1 MSRKRDQKES
11 QKQIKTL
18 KKVLSYIRHYRLYL
32 VLSVLCAA
40 VSVAL
45 TLYNPIL
52 IGDAVDEIVGKGNVN
67 FAAVLSILEKM
78 AVLILL
84 TGVGQWLMNVCNNKI
99 SYNVIRDMRQ
109 DAFNRIQIL
118 PFQYI
123 DSHPYGEVVSRIIAD
138 VDQFSDG
145 LLMGFTQLF
154 TGVITIAGTLLFM
167 LTISPLITVV
177 VIVLTPLSLL
187 VAAFIAGRTYSMFR
201 KQSETRGEQTALID
215 EMIGNQKIVRAFGYE
230 EEAQDRFDEINGRLQ
245 DCSMKATFYSSLTN
259 PCTRFVNSMVYAA
272 VGVFGALQA
281 VRGRISVGQL
291 ISFLSYANQYTKPFN
306 EISGVVTEL
315 QNALACGCW
324 N

>member
-40 VSVAL
+40 VSVVL

-84 TGVGQWLMNVCNNKI
+84 TGAVQWLMNVCNNKI

-177 VIVLTPLSLL
+177 VIVLTPLSLCWWL
-187 VAAFIAGRTYSMFR
+187 HLSPDVPTVC
-201 KQSETRGEQTALID
+201 SENSLRQ
-215 EMIGNQKIVRAFGYE
+215 E
-230 EEAQDRFDEINGRLQ
+230 ESRQR
-245 DCSMKATFYSSLTN
+245 
-259 PCTRFVNSMVYAA
+259 
-272 VGVFGALQA
+272 
-281 VRGRISVGQL
+281 
-291 ISFLSYANQYTKPFN
+291 
-306 EISGVVTEL
+306 
-315 QNALACGCW
+315 
-324 N
+324 